1 MERRGGLRVLP
12 GGLIP
17 ILILLPNL
25 LWMLFPPRGR
35 PEGGAGPTGGLH
47 RLMEILEWVGRI
59 ATLVIPFFYRVEVQ
73 GPRQAIALVV
83 AALALLFYYA
93 GWARYFLRDRRY
105 ALLFDRFLGVPI
117 PLAISPIVCF
127 LAASVLFGSWPLAL
141 ATLVLGVG
149 HLWITLQESQQAL
162 TKSKEQT

>member
-1 MERRGGLRVLP
+1 MWP

-17 ILILLPNL
+17 ILIMLPNL
-25 LWMLFPPRGR
+25 LWMLFPPRGQ

-59 ATLVIPFFYRVEVQ
+59 AALVIPFFYRIEVQ
-73 GPRQAIALVV
+73 SPWQVVALVV

-93 GWARYFLRDRRY
+93 GWARYFLLGRRY
-105 ALLFDRFLGVPI
+105 GLLFDRLLGVPI

-127 LAASVLFGSWPLAL
+127 LAASVLFASWPLAL
-141 ATLVLGVG
+141 ATVVLGVG
-149 HLWITLQESQQAL
+149 HLWITFQESQRAQE
-162 TKSKEQT
+162 T